1 VKCNGQISGA
11 EENLAMGLVAEYLSG
26 AIPRLLAPEERSWSQ
41 TTLPSWRAMMRTA
54 RTILEAGPPRPGE
67 HKERDATVLA
77 RVVALKRMPVND
89 LKAEWKALFGTEAPN
104 NSRSF
109 LELRLAHRIQELTCG
124 GVARETARLLN
135 GLADEVQG
143 KPGRKSMIAASRN
156 PVVGTRLLREWDGT
170 EHTVT
175 VMKDG
180 LRLAGPQVQVAL
192 GGRASHHRHPV
203 EWLPVLWAS

>member
-1 VKCNGQISGA
+1 
-11 EENLAMGLVAEYLSG
+11 
-26 AIPRLLAPEERSWSQ
+26 
-41 TTLPSWRAMMRTA
+41 MMRTA
-54 RTILEAGPPRPGE
+54 RAIIEVGPPRPGE

-89 LKAEWKALFGTEAPN
+89 LKAEWRALFGTDAPN

-109 LELRLAHRIQELTCG
+109 LELRMAHRLQELTCG
-124 GVARETARLLN
+124 GVVRETAKLLI

-143 KPGRKSMIAASRN
+143 KPGRKSMIADSRN
-156 PVVGTRLLREWDGT
+156 PVVGTRLLREWDGI

-180 LRLAGPQVQVAL
+180 FDWQGRKFKSLSAVARTITGTQWNGYRFFGLRE
-192 GGRASHHRHPV
+192 GRRGQQ
-203 EWLPVLWAS
+203 